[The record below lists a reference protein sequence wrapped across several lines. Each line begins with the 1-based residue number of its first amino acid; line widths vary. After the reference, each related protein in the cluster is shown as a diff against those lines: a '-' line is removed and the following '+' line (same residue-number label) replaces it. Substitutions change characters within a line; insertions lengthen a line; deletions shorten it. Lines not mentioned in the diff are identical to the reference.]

1 MWVWLAFFAS
11 FIALLAIHSKNMGAI
26 SSYILILAGFATF
39 LSGTIIRFKP
49 LIIGGV
55 LYWIIAV
62 VTSFADPSIAPF
74 GMPLAVT
81 TGYLIPGYMLKY
93 KVSHDKI

>member
-1 MWVWLAFFAS
+1 MVY
-11 FIALLAIHSKNMGAI
+11 IINLLI
-26 SSYILILAGFATF
+26 FATY
-39 LSGTIIRFKP
+39 LPGTIIRFRP
-49 LIIGGV
+49 LMIGGI

-62 VTSFADPSIAPF
+62 ISSFADPSIAPF

-81 TGYLIPGYMLKY
+81 TVYLIPGYMLKY